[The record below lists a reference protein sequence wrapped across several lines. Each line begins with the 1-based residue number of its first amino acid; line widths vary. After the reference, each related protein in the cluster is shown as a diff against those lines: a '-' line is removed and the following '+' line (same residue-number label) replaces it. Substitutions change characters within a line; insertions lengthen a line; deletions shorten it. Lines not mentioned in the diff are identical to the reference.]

1 MEIICLETYL
11 GWDVLIQ
18 MDKKKILV
26 STSIFPGIVIGAIYP
41 LALNSAHT
49 KFHSPNVT
57 HAAIPQGWSVSLA
70 GVCARAHVCVYTC
83 GTGTE
88 SLSCPGS
95 PRGSAEPH

>member
-11 GWDVLIQ
+11 GWDFLIQ
-18 MDKKKILV
+18 MDKKKKILV

-70 GVCARAHVCVYTC
+70 GVCMRACACVCTYVRY
-83 GTGTE
+83 
-88 SLSCPGS
+88 
-95 PRGSAEPH
+95 RD